1 MSRLPVVAFVT
12 LAVATVGAFFV
23 TQHLK
28 VTTPLISGFPAPA
41 PSWINPADGVT
52 CQGVNHR
59 RAFVSFYLQHRSD
72 DVDVYIVDQSGTIV
86 RTIATGRHMRRGV
99 RKPDGVFSWNGREDN
114 GQVAP
119 DGVYYFRVALVHQ
132 GRTADI
138 SNQNGPEP
146 ITVRTIPPRPV
157 VTSVTPSLIPQ
168 GDHGATIRYTGNQHR
183 GPTIKLYRTDLPSDP
198 VVKQFRVVGGAHSTV
213 WDGKINQQPAP
224 AGTYLV
230 GMEVTDQAC
239 NTGHFPLVVPP
250 VPGTTPHAGVTV
262 RYLAAEPPVRPVPAG
277 STATVYVD
285 ARQQRYRWA
294 LRRAGAKKV
303 LGHGATAS
311 FTLNLK
317 VPSGPAGLYELALRS
332 GPYRSVVPIVASVP
346 AVTHQPRVL
355 VVLPALTWQG
365 LNPVDDNGDGLP
377 NTLEAGDSIA
387 LNRPLANGFPAGG
400 VDEASLLAY
409 LDKTH
414 RAYDLTTDVGLVS
427 GFGPSLAGH
436 TGVVLAG
443 SLRWLPGT
451 LASTLRAY
459 VENGGHVMSLG
470 TDSMLRSATVRG
482 ERAVRP
488 TNPTS
493 TDPLGARPG
502 PVVTHS
508 NALVTVIRDGLGI
521 FAKTSGAFPGFHSYQ
536 PFRSVAA
543 PGEVA
548 SEAGATT
555 NAPSIVGYRL
565 GRGTVVDIGLI
576 GFGSSLVHNNVDAQE
591 LTNSLWQMLSR

>member
-59 RAFVSFYLQHRSD
+59 RTSVSFYLQHRSD

-86 RTIATGRHMRRGV
+86 RTIASGRHMRRGV
-99 RKPDGVFSWNGREDN
+99 RKPDGLFSWDGREDN

-119 DGVYYFRVALVHQ
+119 DGVYYFRVALIHQ

-157 VTSVTPSLIPQ
+157 VTSVTPALIPQ
-168 GDHGATIRYTGNQHR
+168 GGQGATIRYTGNQHH
-183 GPTIKLYRTDLPSDP
+183 GPTIKLYRTDLPGDP
-198 VVKQFRVVGGAHSTV
+198 VVKQFRVAGGAHSTV
-213 WDGKINQQPAP
+213 WDGQIKQQPAP

-262 RYLAAEPPVRPVPAG
+262 RYLAAEPPLRPVPAG

-303 LGHGATAS
+303 LAHGATTS
-311 FTLNLK
+311 FTLNLT
-317 VPSGPAGLYELALRS
+317 VHGRPGLYELALRS

-365 LNPVDDNGDGLP
+365 ATRSTTTATGCR
-377 NTLEAGDSIA
+377 TRS
-387 LNRPLANGFPAGG
+387 RPATRSRSTARSQMG
-400 VDEASLLAY
+400 SR
-409 LDKTH
+409 
-414 RAYDLTTDVGLVS
+414 RA
-427 GFGPSLAGH
+427 
-436 TGVVLAG
+436 
-443 SLRWLPGT
+443 
-451 LASTLRAY
+451 ASTRRRC
-459 VENGGHVMSLG
+459 S
-470 TDSMLRSATVRG
+470 
-482 ERAVRP
+482 
-488 TNPTS
+488 PTS
-493 TDPLGARPG
+493 TRP
-502 PVVTHS
+502 T
-508 NALVTVIRDGLGI
+508 
-521 FAKTSGAFPGFHSYQ
+521 
-536 PFRSVAA
+536 A
-543 PGEVA
+543 P
-548 SEAGATT
+548 TT
-555 NAPSIVGYRL
+555 
-565 GRGTVVDIGLI
+565 
-576 GFGSSLVHNNVDAQE
+576 
-591 LTNSLWQMLSR
+591 

>member
-1 MSRLPVVAFVT
+1 
-12 LAVATVGAFFV
+12 
-23 TQHLK
+23 
-28 VTTPLISGFPAPA
+28 
-41 PSWINPADGVT
+41 
-52 CQGVNHR
+52 
-59 RAFVSFYLQHRSD
+59 
-72 DVDVYIVDQSGTIV
+72 
-86 RTIATGRHMRRGV
+86 
-99 RKPDGVFSWNGREDN
+99 
-114 GQVAP
+114 
-119 DGVYYFRVALVHQ
+119 
-132 GRTADI
+132 
-138 SNQNGPEP
+138 
-146 ITVRTIPPRPV
+146 
-157 VTSVTPSLIPQ
+157 
-168 GDHGATIRYTGNQHR
+168 
-183 GPTIKLYRTDLPSDP
+183 
-198 VVKQFRVVGGAHSTV
+198 
-213 WDGKINQQPAP
+213 
-224 AGTYLV
+224 
-230 GMEVTDQAC
+230 
-239 NTGHFPLVVPP
+239 
-250 VPGTTPHAGVTV
+250 
-262 RYLAAEPPVRPVPAG
+262 
-277 STATVYVD
+277 
-285 ARQQRYRWA
+285 
-294 LRRAGAKKV
+294 
-303 LGHGATAS
+303 
-311 FTLNLK
+311 
-317 VPSGPAGLYELALRS
+317 VPSGPAGLYELALRT
-332 GPYRSVVPIVASVP
+332 GPYRSLVPIVASVP

-470 TDSMLRSATVRG
+470 TDSMLRSVTVQG

-488 TNPTS
+488 SKPTS

-502 PVVTHS
+502 PVVANS
-508 NALVTVIRDGLGI
+508 DALVTVIRDGLGI

-536 PFRSVAA
+536 SIRSVAA

>member
-1 MSRLPVVAFVT
+1 VSRLPVVAFVT

-41 PSWINPADGVT
+41 PSWINPADGAT
-52 CQGVNHR
+52 CDGVNHR
-59 RAFVSFYLQHRSD
+59 RTFVSFYLQHRSD

-99 RKPDGVFSWNGREDN
+99 RKPDGLFSWNGREDN

-119 DGVYYFRVALVHQ
+119 DGVYYFRVALIHQ

-146 ITVRTIPPRPV
+146 ITVRTIPPRPQ

-168 GDHGATIRYTGNQHR
+168 GDQGVTIRYTGNQHR
-183 GPTIKLYRTDLPSDP
+183 GPTIKLYRTDLPGDP
-198 VVKQFRVVGGAHSTV
+198 VVKQFRAAGGARSAV

-250 VPGTTPHAGVTV
+250 VPGTTPHAGVSV
-262 RYLAAEPPVRPVPAG
+262 RYLAAQPPLRPVPAG
-277 STATVYVD
+277 SIATVYVD

-303 LGHGATAS
+303 VAHGATTS

-317 VPSGPAGLYELALRS
+317 VPSGPAGMYELALRA
-332 GPYRSVVPIVASVP
+332 GAYRSVVPIVASVP

-365 LNPVDDNGDGLP
+365 SNPVDDNGDGLP

-409 LDKTH
+409 LDKTQ

-459 VENGGHVMSLG
+459 VENGGHIVSLG
-470 TDSMLRSATVRG
+470 TDSMLRSVTIQG
-482 ERAVRP
+482 QRAVRP
-488 TNPTS
+488 TKPSS

-502 PVVTHS
+502 PVVAHS
-508 NALVTVIRDGLGI
+508 SALITVIRDGLGI

-536 PFRSVAA
+536 LIRSVAA
-543 PGEVA
+543 PGAVA

-555 NAPSIVGYRL
+555 NSPSIVGYRL
-565 GRGTVVDIGLI
+565 GHGTVVDIGLI
-576 GFGSSLVHNNVDAQE
+576 GFGASLVHNNVDAQE